1 MFKTIKKLETMEF
14 FSFVVVMTVELAFF
28 LLPAVPTPDHK
39 AICETQPSFFLSL
52 HIKLLFLEKDVN
64 DSLLNEYNHL
74 QLSIKGYYVNGA
86 GQFSKWSGD
95 LWGSLRSYAAGERGK
110 CMKSNHPWY
119 NLSFFTHFLHDRT
132 MEFFRGYVPPDDTI
146 TLLLMK

>member
-1 MFKTIKKLETMEF
+1 
-14 FSFVVVMTVELAFF
+14 MTVELAFF
-28 LLPAVPTPDHK
+28 LLPAVPTLDHK

-52 HIKLLFLEKDVN
+52 HIKLLFLEKEVN

-74 QLSIKGYYVNGA
+74 QLSIKSYYVNGV
-86 GQFSKWSGD
+86 GQFSKWPGD
-95 LWGSLRSYAAGERGK
+95 LSGSLRSYGAGERAK

-119 NLSFFTHFLHDRT
+119 NLSFFTHFLYDRT